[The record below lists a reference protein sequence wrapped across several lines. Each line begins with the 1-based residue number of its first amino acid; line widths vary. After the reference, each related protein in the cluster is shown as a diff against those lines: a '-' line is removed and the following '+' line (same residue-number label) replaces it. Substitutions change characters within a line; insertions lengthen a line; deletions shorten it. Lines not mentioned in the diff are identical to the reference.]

1 MLCKATPDISSSS
14 ENING
19 TSRISICF
27 MTISSKEISE
37 SNETI
42 PIDSAP
48 TKIVTIGL
56 EAYSKTFSGVAQSSG
71 TGKQNVPEICRS

>member
-1 MLCKATPDISSSS
+1 MLCKTTPDISSSS

-19 TSRISICF
+19 TSRISIRF
-27 MTISSKEISE
+27 VTISSKEISE

-42 PIDSAP
+42 PIDSVQ
-48 TKIVTIGL
+48 TKIVTISL

-71 TGKQNVPEICRS
+71 TGKQNFPEICRN

>member
-1 MLCKATPDISSSS
+1 MLCKTTPDISSSS

-19 TSRISICF
+19 TSRISIRF
-27 MTISSKEISE
+27 VTISSKEISE

-42 PIDSAP
+42 PIDSVP
-48 TKIVTIGL
+48 TKIVTISL

-71 TGKQNVPEICRS
+71 TGKQTFPEICRN

>member
-1 MLCKATPDISSSS
+1 MLCKTTPDISSSS

-19 TSRISICF
+19 TSRISIRF
-27 MTISSKEISE
+27 VTISSKEISE

-42 PIDSAP
+42 PIDSVP
-48 TKIVTIGL
+48 TKIVTVSL

-71 TGKQNVPEICRS
+71 TGKQNFPEICRN

>member
-1 MLCKATPDISSSS
+1 MLCKTTPDISSSS

-19 TSRISICF
+19 TSRISIRF
-27 MTISSKEISE
+27 VTISSKEISE

-42 PIDSAP
+42 PIDSVP
-48 TKIVTIGL
+48 TEIVTISL

-71 TGKQNVPEICRS
+71 TGKQNFPEICRN

>member
-1 MLCKATPDISSSS
+1 MLCKTTPDISSSS

-19 TSRISICF
+19 TSRISIRF
-27 MTISSKEISE
+27 VTISSKEISE

-42 PIDSAP
+42 PIDSVP
-48 TKIVTIGL
+48 TKIVTISL

-71 TGKQNVPEICRS
+71 TGKQNFPEI